1 MKKLICAALIG
12 MTLAISTVSFAEEG
26 KQDGA
31 NSSYTESEQ
40 NCKDGVCEWRK

>member
-12 MTLAISTVSFAEEG
+12 MTLIVSSAAFAEEN
-26 KQDGA
+26 KQEG
-31 NSSYTESEQ
+31 SSYTESGQ